1 MDLTKIKNWNEWIWW
16 FWFWILLSIN
26 LWISAYNSLTTYLL
40 GVSATK
46 FPIDVSGIEIYIC
59 VLYMVCEII
68 AAEDGGN

>member
-26 LWISAYNSLTTYLL
+26 LWISAYKFNHIFV

-46 FPIDVSGIEIYIC
+46 FPIDVRGIEIYIC

-68 AAEDGGN
+68 GAEDGGN